1 MLANFAVFYAVVAVF
16 YFAVQFVRARLFR
29 AEAEYTPPPTIDA
42 YFIVRVLM
50 QDGRWGLVMQHN
62 SYYFR
67 LPLLQRVCA
76 ETVDPASR
84 ASLVIDFT
92 EDDGRPTRILVFTAP
107 DELAVPMLMPKT
119 DTLVLDAAMVVDL
132 ITKQRGE
139 ISMNT
144 ARIMHRAQEEVQK
157 RTGKANFGWFVGL

>member
-1 MLANFAVFYAVVAVF
+1 MLANFAVFYALVAVF

-29 AEAEYTPPPTIDA
+29 AEAEYTPPPTIDM

-50 QDGRWGLVMQHN
+50 QDGRWGLVMQHH

-67 LPLLQRVCA
+67 LPMLQ
-76 ETVDPASR
+76 DMFPSMQDSR
-84 ASLVIDFT
+84 ASLSIDFHN
-92 EDDGRPTRILVFTAP
+92 EYDNRPARILVFTAP

-132 ITKQRGE
+132 LTKQRGE